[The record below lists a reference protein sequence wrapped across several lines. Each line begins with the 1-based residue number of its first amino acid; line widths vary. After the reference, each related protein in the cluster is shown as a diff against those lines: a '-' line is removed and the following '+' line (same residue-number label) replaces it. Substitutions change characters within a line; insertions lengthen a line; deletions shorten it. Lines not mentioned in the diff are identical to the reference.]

1 MKRLV
6 FTMLMAML
14 MIVLVACGSSNDTD
28 SNTDVSDSDTTTE
41 TTEEESQSETVVVE
55 HKLGTAEVPKNPEK
69 VVVFDFGT
77 LDTLDYLGIDVVG
90 VPQTNIPSYLEK
102 YAGDEY
108 ENVGSLKEPDF
119 EKIAEID
126 PDLIIISGR
135 QAELYDQF
143 TELAETIYFELDPAN
158 YMESFENNA
167 TTIGEIFGKEAEVE
181 EGINEVKESIEAIK
195 EKAEATDEKALI
207 ILANDDKISA
217 YGPNS
222 RFGFIHDVLGVTPV
236 DENIEASTHGM
247 NISFE
252 YVVDNDP
259 DILYVIDRSAAVGGE
274 TSAEQLVENELVE
287 KTKAYQ
293 NDRIYYLNPDYWY
306 LSGGGLISVPE
317 MIKEIENSFE

>member
-1 MKRLV
+1 MKRSLL
-6 FTMLMAML
+6 TLLMAML
-14 MIVLVACGSSNDTD
+14 IVVLVACGSSNDAN
-28 SNTDVSDSDTTTE
+28 SNTESDANS
-41 TTEEESQSETVVVE
+41 EESQSETVVVE
-55 HKLGTAEVPKNPEK
+55 HKLGTTEVQKNPEK
-69 VVVFDFGT
+69 VVVFDFGM

-90 VPQTNIPSYLEK
+90 VPQVNIPSYLEK
-102 YAGDEY
+102 YASDDY

-119 EKIAEID
+119 EKIAEIN
-126 PDLIIISGR
+126 PDLIIISTR

-158 YMESFENNA
+158 YMESFENNVKI
-167 TTIGEIFGKEAEVE
+167 IGEIFGKEAEVE
-181 EGINEVKESIEAIK
+181 KGINEVKESIEAIK

-222 RFGFIHDVLGVTPV
+222 RFGFIHDVLGIAPV

-247 NISFE
+247 NVSFE
-252 YVVDNDP
+252 YVVDNNP

-274 TSAEQLVENELVE
+274 TSAQELVENQLVE
-287 KTKAYQ
+287 KTSAYQ

-306 LSGGGLISVPE
+306 LSGGGLVSVPE
-317 MIKEIENSFE
+317 MIKEIEESLQ